1 MSEIASAETALVETA
16 LAKVNLS
23 LRVVGCRTDGYHELE
38 SVVAFATAGDRLS
51 LAPGPAFAL
60 HVDGPFQTA
69 LAGENLVTKAVRL
82 TAEAAAA
89 VGGRLLSGHIQL
101 TKTLPVAAGLGGGS
115 ADAAAALRLL
125 QRANPGLAGQL
136 DWPHLA
142 LQLGADVPVCLI
154 SRANLM
160 TGIGERLFP
169 IANLPPAAILLANP
183 RVPLSTAD
191 VFRALAARAVAGAAP
206 ASLQP
211 LAQPPAFRDF
221 EHMIAVLQASGN
233 DLEPV
238 ALRLCPPVGEVLAC
252 LARLPGARLVRM
264 SGSGPTCF
272 AVFATV
278 AAAAAAAEAL
288 RQSQPIWWIAAA
300 SLQ

>member
-154 SRANLM
+154 SRAALM

-191 VFRALAARAVAGAAP
+191 VFRALAASLVSSAEPAP
-206 ASLQP
+206 P
-211 LAQPPAFRDF
+211 QPPAFRDF

>member
-1 MSEIASAETALVETA
+1 MSEITSAGTALVETA

-23 LRVVGCRTDGYHELE
+23 LHVLGRRPDGYHELE
-38 SVVAFATAGDRLS
+38 SVVAFATTGDRLS
-51 LAPGPAFAL
+51 LVPGPAFGL

-69 LAGENLVTKAVRL
+69 LAGENLVAQAVRL
-82 TAEAAAA
+82 AAEAAAA

-115 ADAAAALRLL
+115 ADAAAVLRLL

-142 LQLGADVPVCLI
+142 LQLGADVPVCLG
-154 SRANLM
+154 SRACRM

-169 IANLPPAAILLANP
+169 IAELPPAAIVLANP
-183 RVPLSTAD
+183 RVPLSTAG
-191 VFRALAARAVAGAAP
+191 VFRALAASLVSSDEPAP
-206 ASLQP
+206 P
-211 LAQPPAFRDF
+211 QPPAFRDF
-221 EHMIAVLQASGN
+221 VHMIAVLQASGN

-252 LARLPGARLVRM
+252 RRPRYCSPTRVCRFRPPAFSRRSQPAPLP
-264 SGSGPTCF
+264 
-272 AVFATV
+272 
-278 AAAAAAAEAL
+278 AL
-288 RQSQPIWWIAAA
+288 RRHYCNR
-300 SLQ
+300 